1 MHPQSLL
8 ASSAVGAL
16 IALAAVPAQAQSE
29 PSTVDELVVTAA
41 PYAVSLDTI
50 TTSVNLLSAEKI
62 SLAPPAG
69 IGDLLS
75 GLPGLRS
82 TAYGPGASRP
92 VIRGLAG
99 PRVLLLQNG
108 VGMVDASS
116 LSPDHAVPT
125 EAGQASRIEVLRGP
139 STLAYGGSGI
149 GGVVNV
155 LDDRVPSRRPDGRME
170 GRGAISWSSADN
182 GRAASGAAMVDAGPL
197 VLVFDG
203 STRRSDDYAT
213 PVRPVSDRLAAEEGL
228 VRSADKTL
236 RNVSLEADAWG
247 LGASLVGD
255 DGGFIG
261 LSVKRTDTGYG
272 LPFEQIVSDS
282 EPELI
287 RLHMKQTRWDL
298 RGETP
303 VHDGWIEKVRLA
315 VGRADYE
322 HAEIKIEEG
331 KAGTRFLSDGTEG
344 RVELVMRGSP
354 GRQGAFGLQA
364 LTRNFEAIG
373 EEAFIPGVEINEM
386 GAFTLQRFEFD
397 QFGLDAGLR
406 IDARELRAELDGRE
420 TSPPGVEAGLDWS
433 KTPDTRS
440 FTNVSASAGAF
451 WRPSDPLF
459 LALTLS
465 LSGRSPT
472 EFELFADGPHEGTG
486 TWEVG
491 DPTLSSERALS
502 LEATLRWTSDAT
514 RIQAH
519 VWTARYDGFI
529 EERPTGEV
537 YDDLP
542 VFSFRQ
548 TDADFVG
555 LEIEATQTLL
565 TRAEGRLEASLSG
578 DVVRGDTDLG
588 APPRIPAFG
597 VTGEVSWES
606 ETLDAAVEIRHVGD
620 QTRTAPFEIETDGHT
635 AINASLAWRP
645 LADTPVTVSLRGR
658 NLTDAEIRE
667 HASYLKDIAPS
678 PGRSVSLGLA
688 FTF

>member
-1 MHPQSLL
+1 MSVRMPWLASVSLL
-8 ASSAVGAL
+8 ALSL
-16 IALAAVPAQAQSE
+16 PAAAAAE
-29 PSTVDELVVTAA
+29 EERTPSVAELVITAA
-41 PYAVSLDTI
+41 PYPLSLDTI
-50 TTSVNLLSAEKI
+50 TTNVDILTTRDLS
-62 SLAPPAG
+62 LVPPAG
-69 IGDLLS
+69 LGDLIS
-75 GLPGLRS
+75 GMPGLRS

-108 VGMVDASS
+108 VGMIDASS

-155 LDDRVPSRRPDGRME
+155 LDDRVPSRRPDGRVE
-170 GRGAISWSSADN
+170 GRGAVSWSSVDN

-197 VLVFDG
+197 VLAFDG

-247 LGASLVGD
+247 LGASLVGG
-255 DGGFIG
+255 DGGFLG

-272 LPFEQIVSDS
+272 LPFKQVVSDS

-364 LTRNFEAIG
+364 LTRNLEAIG

-386 GAFTLQRFEFD
+386 GVFTLQRFEFGK
-397 QFGLDAGLR
+397 FGLDAGLR
-406 IDARELRAELDGRE
+406 IDARELRADLDGRE
-420 TSPPGVEAGLDWS
+420 TSTPGLEAGLDWS
-433 KTPDTRS
+433 TTPDTRS

-465 LSGRSPT
+465 LSGRAPT

-491 DPTLSSERALS
+491 DPTLSSEEALS
-502 LEATLRWTSDAT
+502 LEATLRWTGDST
-514 RIQAH
+514 RVQAH
-519 VWTARYDGFI
+519 AWAARYDGFI
-529 EERPTGEV
+529 EERPTGEI

-542 VFSFRQ
+542 VFNFRQ

-555 LEIEATQTLL
+555 FEVEATQTLL

-578 DVVRGDTDLG
+578 DVVRGDTDQG
-588 APPRIPAFG
+588 PPPRIPAFG
-597 VTGEVSWES
+597 VTGELSWES

-620 QTRTAPFEIETDGHT
+620 QTRTAPFELETDGYT

-645 LADTPVTVSLRGR
+645 LAGTPVTVSLRGR
-658 NLTDAEIRE
+658 NLSDAEIRE

>member
-1 MHPQSLL
+1 
-8 ASSAVGAL
+8 
-16 IALAAVPAQAQSE
+16 
-29 PSTVDELVVTAA
+29 
-41 PYAVSLDTI
+41 
-50 TTSVNLLSAEKI
+50 
-62 SLAPPAG
+62 
-69 IGDLLS
+69 
-75 GLPGLRS
+75 
-82 TAYGPGASRP
+82 
-92 VIRGLAG
+92 
-99 PRVLLLQNG
+99 
-108 VGMVDASS
+108 
-116 LSPDHAVPT
+116 
-125 EAGQASRIEVLRGP
+125 
-139 STLAYGGSGI
+139 
-149 GGVVNV
+149 
-155 LDDRVPSRRPDGRME
+155 
-170 GRGAISWSSADN
+170 
-182 GRAASGAAMVDAGPL
+182 
-197 VLVFDG
+197 
-203 STRRSDDYAT
+203 
-213 PVRPVSDRLAAEEGL
+213 
-228 VRSADKTL
+228 
-236 RNVSLEADAWG
+236 
-247 LGASLVGD
+247 
-255 DGGFIG
+255 
-261 LSVKRTDTGYG
+261 VKRTDTGYG
-272 LPFEQIVSDS
+272 LPFKQVVSDS

-331 KAGTRFLSDGTEG
+331 TAGTRFLSDGTEG

-364 LTRNFEAIG
+364 LTRNLEAIG

-386 GAFTLQRFEFD
+386 GVFTLQRFEFGK
-397 QFGLDAGLR
+397 FGLDAGLR
-406 IDARELRAELDGRE
+406 IDARELRADLDGRE
-420 TSPPGVEAGLDWS
+420 TSTPGLEAGLDWS
-433 KTPDTRS
+433 TTPDTRS

-465 LSGRSPT
+465 LSGRAPT

-491 DPTLSSERALS
+491 DPTLSSEEALS
-502 LEATLRWTSDAT
+502 LEATLRWTGDST
-514 RIQAH
+514 RVQAH
-519 VWTARYDGFI
+519 AWAARYDGFI
-529 EERPTGEV
+529 EERPTGEI

-542 VFSFRQ
+542 VFNFRQ

-555 LEIEATQTLL
+555 FEVEATQTLL

-578 DVVRGDTDLG
+578 DVVRGDTDQG
-588 APPRIPAFG
+588 PPPRIPAFG
-597 VTGEVSWES
+597 VTGELSWES

-620 QTRTAPFEIETDGHT
+620 QTRTAPFELETDGYT

-645 LADTPVTVSLRGR
+645 LAGTPVTVSLRGR
-658 NLTDAEIRE
+658 NLSDAEIRE

>member
-1 MHPQSLL
+1 MSVRMPWLASVSLL
-8 ASSAVGAL
+8 ALSL
-16 IALAAVPAQAQSE
+16 PAAAAAE
-29 PSTVDELVVTAA
+29 EERTPSVAELVITAA
-41 PYAVSLDTI
+41 PYPLSLDTI
-50 TTSVNLLSAEKI
+50 TTNVDILTTRDLS
-62 SLAPPAG
+62 LVPPAG
-69 IGDLLS
+69 LGDLIS
-75 GLPGLRS
+75 GMPGLRS

-108 VGMVDASS
+108 VGMIDASS

-155 LDDRVPSRRPDGRME
+155 LDDRVPSRRPDGRVE
-170 GRGAISWSSADN
+170 GRGAVSWSSVDN

-197 VLVFDG
+197 VLAFDG

-247 LGASLVGD
+247 LGASLVGG
-255 DGGFIG
+255 DGGFLG

-272 LPFEQIVSDS
+272 LPFKQVVSDS

-364 LTRNFEAIG
+364 LTRNLEAIG

-386 GAFTLQRFEFD
+386 GVFTLQRFEFGK
-397 QFGLDAGLR
+397 FGLDAGLR
-406 IDARELRAELDGRE
+406 IDARELRADLDGRE
-420 TSPPGVEAGLDWS
+420 TSTPGLEAGLDWS

-465 LSGRSPT
+465 LSGRAPT

-491 DPTLSSERALS
+491 DPTLSSEEALS
-502 LEATLRWTSDAT
+502 LEATLRWTGDST

-519 VWTARYDGFI
+519 AWIARYDGFI
-529 EERPTGEV
+529 EERPTGEL

-542 VFSFRQ
+542 VFNFRQ

-555 LEIEATQTLL
+555 FEVEATQTLL

-578 DVVRGDTDLG
+578 DVVRGDTDQG
-588 APPRIPAFG
+588 PPPRIPAFG
-597 VTGEVSWES
+597 VTGELSWVS

-620 QTRTAPFEIETDGHT
+620 QTRTAPFELETDGYT

-645 LADTPVTVSLRGR
+645 LAGTPVTVSLRGR
-658 NLTDAEIRE
+658 NLSDAEIRE

>member
-1 MHPQSLL
+1 MSVRMPWLASVSLL
-8 ASSAVGAL
+8 ALSHP
-16 IALAAVPAQAQSE
+16 AAAAAE
-29 PSTVDELVVTAA
+29 EERTPSVAELVITAA
-41 PYAVSLDTI
+41 PYPLSLDTI
-50 TTSVNLLSAEKI
+50 TTNVDILTTRDLS
-62 SLAPPAG
+62 LVPPAG
-69 IGDLLS
+69 LGDLIS
-75 GLPGLRS
+75 GMPGLRS

-108 VGMVDASS
+108 VGMIDASS

-155 LDDRVPSRRPDGRME
+155 LDDRVPSRRPDGRVE
-170 GRGAISWSSADN
+170 GRGAVSWSSVDN

-197 VLVFDG
+197 VLAFDG

-247 LGASLVGD
+247 LGASLVGG
-255 DGGFIG
+255 DGGFLG

-272 LPFEQIVSDS
+272 LPFKQVVSDS

-364 LTRNFEAIG
+364 LTRNLEAIG

-386 GAFTLQRFEFD
+386 GVFTLQRFEFGK
-397 QFGLDAGLR
+397 FGLDAGLR
-406 IDARELRAELDGRE
+406 IDARELRADLDGRE
-420 TSPPGVEAGLDWS
+420 TSTPGLEAGLDWS
-433 KTPDTRS
+433 TTPDTRS

-465 LSGRSPT
+465 LSGRAPT

-491 DPTLSSERALS
+491 DPTLSSEEALS
-502 LEATLRWTSDAT
+502 LEATLRWTGDST
-514 RIQAH
+514 RVQAH
-519 VWTARYDGFI
+519 AWAARYDGFI
-529 EERPTGEV
+529 EERPTGEI

-542 VFSFRQ
+542 VFNFRQ

-555 LEIEATQTLL
+555 FEVEATQTLL

-578 DVVRGDTDLG
+578 DVVRGDTDQG
-588 APPRIPAFG
+588 PPPRIPAFG
-597 VTGEVSWES
+597 VTGELSWES

-620 QTRTAPFEIETDGHT
+620 QTRTAPFELETDGYT

-645 LADTPVTVSLRGR
+645 LAGTPVTVSLRGR
-658 NLTDAEIRE
+658 NLSDAEIRE

>member
-1 MHPQSLL
+1 MSARMPWLASVSLL
-8 ASSAVGAL
+8 ALSL
-16 IALAAVPAQAQSE
+16 PAAAAAE
-29 PSTVDELVVTAA
+29 EERTPSVAELVITAA
-41 PYAVSLDTI
+41 PYPLSLDTI
-50 TTSVNLLSAEKI
+50 TTNVDILTTRDLS
-62 SLAPPAG
+62 LVPPAG
-69 IGDLLS
+69 LGDLIS
-75 GLPGLRS
+75 GMPGLRS

-108 VGMVDASS
+108 VGMIDVSS

-155 LDDRVPSRRPDGRME
+155 LDDRVPSRRPDGRVE
-170 GRGAISWSSADN
+170 GRGAVSWSSVDN

-197 VLVFDG
+197 VLAFDG

-247 LGASLVGD
+247 LGASLVGG
-255 DGGFIG
+255 DGGFLG

-272 LPFEQIVSDS
+272 LPFKQVVSDS

-331 KAGTRFLSDGTEG
+331 TAGTRFLSDGTEG

-364 LTRNFEAIG
+364 LTRNLEAIG

-386 GAFTLQRFEFD
+386 GVFTLQRFEFGK
-397 QFGLDAGLR
+397 FGLDAGLR
-406 IDARELRAELDGRE
+406 IDARELRADLDGRE
-420 TSPPGVEAGLDWS
+420 TSTPGLEAGLDWS
-433 KTPDTRS
+433 TTPDTRS

-465 LSGRSPT
+465 LSGRAPT

-491 DPTLSSERALS
+491 DPTLSSEEALS
-502 LEATLRWTSDAT
+502 LEATLRWTGDST

-519 VWTARYDGFI
+519 AWIARYDGFI

-542 VFSFRQ
+542 VFNFRQ

-555 LEIEATQTLL
+555 FEVEATQTLL

-578 DVVRGDTDLG
+578 DVVRGDTDQG
-588 APPRIPAFG
+588 PPPRIPAFG
-597 VTGEVSWES
+597 VTGELSWES

-620 QTRTAPFEIETDGHT
+620 QTRTAPFELETDGYT

-645 LADTPVTVSLRGR
+645 LAGTPVTVSLRGR
-658 NLTDAEIRE
+658 NLSDAEIRE

>member
-1 MHPQSLL
+1 MSVRMPWLASVSLL
-8 ASSAVGAL
+8 ALSHP
-16 IALAAVPAQAQSE
+16 AAAAAE
-29 PSTVDELVVTAA
+29 EERTPSVAELVITAA
-41 PYAVSLDTI
+41 PYPLSLDTI
-50 TTSVNLLSAEKI
+50 TTNVDILTTRDLS
-62 SLAPPAG
+62 LVPPAG
-69 IGDLLS
+69 LGDLIS
-75 GLPGLRS
+75 GMPGLRS

-108 VGMVDASS
+108 VGMIDVSS

-155 LDDRVPSRRPDGRME
+155 LDDRVPSRRPDGRVE
-170 GRGAISWSSADN
+170 GRGAVSWSSVDN

-197 VLVFDG
+197 VLAFDG

-247 LGASLVGD
+247 LGASLVGG
-255 DGGFIG
+255 DGGFLG

-272 LPFEQIVSDS
+272 LPFKQVVSDS

-331 KAGTRFLSDGTEG
+331 TAGTRFLSDGTEG

-364 LTRNFEAIG
+364 LTRNLEAIG

-386 GAFTLQRFEFD
+386 GVFTLQRFEFGK
-397 QFGLDAGLR
+397 FGLDAGLR
-406 IDARELRAELDGRE
+406 IDARELRADLDGRE
-420 TSPPGVEAGLDWS
+420 TSTPGLEAGLDWS
-433 KTPDTRS
+433 TTPDTRS

-465 LSGRSPT
+465 LSGRAPT

-491 DPTLSSERALS
+491 DPTLSSEEALS
-502 LEATLRWTSDAT
+502 LEATLRWTGDST
-514 RIQAH
+514 RVQAH
-519 VWTARYDGFI
+519 AWAARYDGFI

-542 VFSFRQ
+542 VFNFRQ

-555 LEIEATQTLL
+555 FEVEATQTLL

-578 DVVRGDTDLG
+578 DVVRGDTDQG
-588 APPRIPAFG
+588 PPPRIPAFG
-597 VTGEVSWES
+597 VTGELSWES

-620 QTRTAPFEIETDGHT
+620 QTRTAPFELETDGYT

-645 LADTPVTVSLRGR
+645 LAGTPVTVSLRGR
-658 NLTDAEIRE
+658 NLSDAEIRE

>member
-1 MHPQSLL
+1 MPWLASVSLL
-8 ASSAVGAL
+8 ALSL
-16 IALAAVPAQAQSE
+16 PAAAAAE
-29 PSTVDELVVTAA
+29 EERTPSVAELVITAA
-41 PYAVSLDTI
+41 PYPLSLDTI
-50 TTSVNLLSAEKI
+50 TTNVDILTTRDLS
-62 SLAPPAG
+62 LVPPAG
-69 IGDLLS
+69 LGDLIS
-75 GLPGLRS
+75 GMPGLRS

-108 VGMVDASS
+108 VGMIDVSS

-155 LDDRVPSRRPDGRME
+155 LDDRVPSRRPDGRVE
-170 GRGAISWSSADN
+170 GRGAVSWSSVDN

-197 VLVFDG
+197 VLAFDG

-247 LGASLVGD
+247 LGASLVGG
-255 DGGFIG
+255 DGGFLG

-272 LPFEQIVSDS
+272 LPFKQVVSDS

-364 LTRNFEAIG
+364 LTRNLEAIG

-386 GAFTLQRFEFD
+386 GVFTLQRFEFGK
-397 QFGLDAGLR
+397 FGLDAGLR
-406 IDARELRAELDGRE
+406 IDARELRADLDGRE
-420 TSPPGVEAGLDWS
+420 TSTPGLEAGLDWS
-433 KTPDTRS
+433 TTPDTRS

-465 LSGRSPT
+465 LSGRAPT

-491 DPTLSSERALS
+491 DPTLSSEEALS
-502 LEATLRWTSDAT
+502 LEATLRWTGDST
-514 RIQAH
+514 RVQAH
-519 VWTARYDGFI
+519 AWAARYDGFI
-529 EERPTGEV
+529 EERPTGEI

-542 VFSFRQ
+542 VFNFRQ

-555 LEIEATQTLL
+555 FEVEATQTLL

-578 DVVRGDTDLG
+578 DVVRGDTDQG
-588 APPRIPAFG
+588 PPPRIPAFG
-597 VTGEVSWES
+597 VTGELSWES

-620 QTRTAPFEIETDGHT
+620 QTRTAPFELETDGYT

-645 LADTPVTVSLRGR
+645 LAGTPVTVSLRGR
-658 NLTDAEIRE
+658 NLSDAEIRE

>member
-1 MHPQSLL
+1 MPWLASVSLL
-8 ASSAVGAL
+8 ALSL
-16 IALAAVPAQAQSE
+16 PAAAAAE
-29 PSTVDELVVTAA
+29 EERTPSVAELVITAA
-41 PYAVSLDTI
+41 PYPLSLDTI
-50 TTSVNLLSAEKI
+50 TTNVDILTTRDLS
-62 SLAPPAG
+62 LVPPAG
-69 IGDLLS
+69 LGDLIS
-75 GLPGLRS
+75 GMPGLRS

-108 VGMVDASS
+108 VGMIDASS

-155 LDDRVPSRRPDGRME
+155 LDDRVPSRRPDGRVE
-170 GRGAISWSSADN
+170 GRGAVSWSSVDN

-197 VLVFDG
+197 VLAFDG

-247 LGASLVGD
+247 LGASLVGG
-255 DGGFIG
+255 DGGFLG

-272 LPFEQIVSDS
+272 LPFKQVVSDS

-364 LTRNFEAIG
+364 LTRNLEAIG

-386 GAFTLQRFEFD
+386 GVFTLQRFEFGK
-397 QFGLDAGLR
+397 FGLDAGLR
-406 IDARELRAELDGRE
+406 IDARELRADLDGRE
-420 TSPPGVEAGLDWS
+420 TSTPGLEAGLDWS
-433 KTPDTRS
+433 TTPDTRS

-465 LSGRSPT
+465 LSGRAPT

-491 DPTLSSERALS
+491 DPTLSSEEALS
-502 LEATLRWTSDAT
+502 LEATLRWTGDST

-519 VWTARYDGFI
+519 AWIARYDGFI

-542 VFSFRQ
+542 VFNFRQ

-555 LEIEATQTLL
+555 FEVEATQTLL

-578 DVVRGDTDLG
+578 DVVRGDTDQG
-588 APPRIPAFG
+588 PPPRIPAFG
-597 VTGEVSWES
+597 VTGELSWES

-620 QTRTAPFEIETDGHT
+620 QTRTAPFELETDGYT

-645 LADTPVTVSLRGR
+645 LAGTPVTVSLRGR
-658 NLTDAEIRE
+658 NLSDAEIRE

>member
-1 MHPQSLL
+1 MPWLASVSLL
-8 ASSAVGAL
+8 ALSHP
-16 IALAAVPAQAQSE
+16 AAAAAE
-29 PSTVDELVVTAA
+29 EERTPSVAELVITAA
-41 PYAVSLDTI
+41 PYPLSLDTI
-50 TTSVNLLSAEKI
+50 TTNVDILTTRDLS
-62 SLAPPAG
+62 LVPPAG
-69 IGDLLS
+69 LGDLIS
-75 GLPGLRS
+75 GMPGLRS

-108 VGMVDASS
+108 VGMIDVSS

-155 LDDRVPSRRPDGRME
+155 LDDRVPSRRPDGRVE
-170 GRGAISWSSADN
+170 GRGAVSWSSVDN

-197 VLVFDG
+197 VLAFDG

-247 LGASLVGD
+247 LGASLVGG
-255 DGGFIG
+255 DGGFLG

-272 LPFEQIVSDS
+272 LPFKQVVSDS

-331 KAGTRFLSDGTEG
+331 TAGTRFLSDGTEG

-364 LTRNFEAIG
+364 LTRNLEAIG

-386 GAFTLQRFEFD
+386 GVFTLQRFEFGK
-397 QFGLDAGLR
+397 FGLDAGLR
-406 IDARELRAELDGRE
+406 IDARELRADLDGRE
-420 TSPPGVEAGLDWS
+420 TSTPGLEAGLDWS
-433 KTPDTRS
+433 TTPDTRS

-465 LSGRSPT
+465 LSGRAPT

-491 DPTLSSERALS
+491 DPTLSSEEALS
-502 LEATLRWTSDAT
+502 LEATLRWTGDST
-514 RIQAH
+514 RVQAH
-519 VWTARYDGFI
+519 AWAARYDGFI

-542 VFSFRQ
+542 VFNFRQ

-555 LEIEATQTLL
+555 FEVEATQTLL

-578 DVVRGDTDLG
+578 DVVRGDTDQG
-588 APPRIPAFG
+588 PPPRIPAFG
-597 VTGEVSWES
+597 VTGELSWES

-620 QTRTAPFEIETDGHT
+620 QTRTAPFELETDGYT

-645 LADTPVTVSLRGR
+645 LAGTPVTVSLRGR
-658 NLTDAEIRE
+658 NLSDAEIRE

>member
-1 MHPQSLL
+1 
-8 ASSAVGAL
+8 
-16 IALAAVPAQAQSE
+16 
-29 PSTVDELVVTAA
+29 
-41 PYAVSLDTI
+41 
-50 TTSVNLLSAEKI
+50 
-62 SLAPPAG
+62 
-69 IGDLLS
+69 
-75 GLPGLRS
+75 
-82 TAYGPGASRP
+82 
-92 VIRGLAG
+92 
-99 PRVLLLQNG
+99 
-108 VGMVDASS
+108 
-116 LSPDHAVPT
+116 
-125 EAGQASRIEVLRGP
+125 
-139 STLAYGGSGI
+139 
-149 GGVVNV
+149 
-155 LDDRVPSRRPDGRME
+155 
-170 GRGAISWSSADN
+170 
-182 GRAASGAAMVDAGPL
+182 
-197 VLVFDG
+197 
-203 STRRSDDYAT
+203 
-213 PVRPVSDRLAAEEGL
+213 
-228 VRSADKTL
+228 
-236 RNVSLEADAWG
+236 
-247 LGASLVGD
+247 
-255 DGGFIG
+255 
-261 LSVKRTDTGYG
+261 
-272 LPFEQIVSDS
+272 
-282 EPELI
+282 
-287 RLHMKQTRWDL
+287 
-298 RGETP
+298 
-303 VHDGWIEKVRLA
+303 
-315 VGRADYE
+315 
-322 HAEIKIEEG
+322 
-331 KAGTRFLSDGTEG
+331 
-344 RVELVMRGSP
+344 MRGSP

-364 LTRNFEAIG
+364 LTRNLEAIG

-386 GAFTLQRFEFD
+386 GAFTLQRFEFGK
-397 QFGLDAGLR
+397 FGLDAGLR
-406 IDARELRAELDGRE
+406 IDAREFRAELDGRE
-420 TSPPGVEAGLDWS
+420 TSTPGLEAGLDWS
-433 KTPDTRS
+433 NTPDTRS

-465 LSGRSPT
+465 LSGRAPT

-542 VFSFRQ
+542 VFNFRQ
-548 TDADFVG
+548 TDADFIG
-555 LEIEATQTLL
+555 FEIEAVQTLL
-565 TRAEGRLEASLSG
+565 TRAEGRLLGSLSG

-597 VTGEVSWES
+597 VTGELSWES
-606 ETLDAAVEIRHVGD
+606 ETLDASVELRHVGD

>member
-16 IALAAVPAQAQSE
+16 IALAAVPAQAESDA
-29 PSTVDELVVTAA
+29 STVAELVVTAA

-50 TTSVNLLSAEKI
+50 TTSVNILSAEEI
-62 SLAPPAG
+62 RLAPPAG

-116 LSPDHAVPT
+116 LSPDHAVPS
-125 EAGQASRIEVLRGP
+125 EAGQASRIEILRGP

-182 GRAASGAAMVDAGPL
+182 GRAASGLAMVDAGPL
-197 VLVFDG
+197 VLAFDG
-203 STRRSDDYAT
+203 STRRSDNYAT

-247 LGASLVGD
+247 LGASLVGG
-255 DGGFIG
+255 DGGFLG

-272 LPFEQIVSDS
+272 LPFEQVVSDV

-364 LTRNFEAIG
+364 LTRKLEAIG

-386 GAFTLQRFEFD
+386 GAFTLQRFEFG

-451 WRPSDPLF
+451 WRPSDALF

-465 LSGRSPT
+465 LSGRAPT
-472 EFELFADGPHEGTG
+472 EFELFADGPHEGTA

-491 DPTLSSERALS
+491 DPTLSSEEALS
-502 LEATLRWTSDAT
+502 LEATLRWTGDST
-514 RIQAH
+514 RVQAH
-519 VWTARYDGFI
+519 AWTARYDGFI

-542 VFSFRQ
+542 VFNFRQ

-578 DVVRGDTDLG
+578 DVVRGDTDQG
-588 APPRIPAFG
+588 PPPRIPAFG
-597 VTGEVSWES
+597 VTGGLSWES
-606 ETLDAAVEIRHVGD
+606 ETLDAAVEIRHVGN
-620 QTRTAPFEIETDGHT
+620 QTRTAPFELETDGYT

-645 LADTPVTVSLRGR
+645 LPGTPVTVSLRGR

>member
-1 MHPQSLL
+1 MSVRMPWLASVSLL
-8 ASSAVGAL
+8 ALSL
-16 IALAAVPAQAQSE
+16 PAAAAAE
-29 PSTVDELVVTAA
+29 EERTPSVAELVITAA
-41 PYAVSLDTI
+41 PYPLSLDTI
-50 TTSVNLLSAEKI
+50 TTNVDILTTRDLS
-62 SLAPPAG
+62 LVPPAG
-69 IGDLLS
+69 LGDLIS
-75 GLPGLRS
+75 GMPGLRS

-108 VGMVDASS
+108 VGMIDASS

-155 LDDRVPSRRPDGRME
+155 LDDRVPSRRPDGRVE
-170 GRGAISWSSADN
+170 GRGAVSWSSVDN

-197 VLVFDG
+197 VLAFDG

-247 LGASLVGD
+247 LGASLVGG
-255 DGGFIG
+255 DGGFLG

-272 LPFEQIVSDS
+272 LPFKQVVSDS

-364 LTRNFEAIG
+364 LTRNLEAIG

-386 GAFTLQRFEFD
+386 GVFTLQRFEFGK
-397 QFGLDAGLR
+397 FGLDAGLR
-406 IDARELRAELDGRE
+406 IDARELRADLDGRE
-420 TSPPGVEAGLDWS
+420 TSTPGVEAGLDWS
-433 KTPDTRS
+433 TTPDTRS

-465 LSGRSPT
+465 LSGRAPT

-491 DPTLSSERALS
+491 DPTLSSEEALS
-502 LEATLRWTSDAT
+502 LEATLRWTGDST
-514 RIQAH
+514 RVQAH
-519 VWTARYDGFI
+519 AWAARYDGFI
-529 EERPTGEV
+529 EERPTGEI

-542 VFSFRQ
+542 VFNFRQ

-555 LEIEATQTLL
+555 FEVEATQTLL

-578 DVVRGDTDLG
+578 DVVRGDTDQG
-588 APPRIPAFG
+588 PPPRIPAFG
-597 VTGEVSWES
+597 VTGELSWES

-620 QTRTAPFEIETDGHT
+620 QTRTAPFELETDGYT
-635 AINASLAWRP
+635 AINASLTWRP
-645 LADTPVTVSLRGR
+645 LAGTPVTVSLRGR
-658 NLTDAEIRE
+658 NLSDAEIRE

>member
-1 MHPQSLL
+1 MPWLASVSLL
-8 ASSAVGAL
+8 ALSL
-16 IALAAVPAQAQSE
+16 PAAAAAE
-29 PSTVDELVVTAA
+29 EERTPSVAELVITAA
-41 PYAVSLDTI
+41 PYPLSLDTI
-50 TTSVNLLSAEKI
+50 TTNVDILTTRDLS
-62 SLAPPAG
+62 LVPPAG
-69 IGDLLS
+69 LGDLIS
-75 GLPGLRS
+75 GMPGLRS

-108 VGMVDASS
+108 VGMIDASS

-155 LDDRVPSRRPDGRME
+155 LDDRVPSRRPDGRVE
-170 GRGAISWSSADN
+170 GRGAVSWSSVDN

-197 VLVFDG
+197 VLAFDG

-247 LGASLVGD
+247 LGASLVGG
-255 DGGFIG
+255 DGGFLG

-272 LPFEQIVSDS
+272 LPFKQVVSDS

-364 LTRNFEAIG
+364 LTRNLEAIG

-386 GAFTLQRFEFD
+386 GVFTLQRFEFGK
-397 QFGLDAGLR
+397 FGLDAGLR
-406 IDARELRAELDGRE
+406 IDARELRADLDGRE
-420 TSPPGVEAGLDWS
+420 TSTPGLEAGLDWS
-433 KTPDTRS
+433 TTPDTRS

-465 LSGRSPT
+465 LSGRAPT

-491 DPTLSSERALS
+491 DPTLSSEEALS
-502 LEATLRWTSDAT
+502 LEATLRWTGDST
-514 RIQAH
+514 RVQAH
-519 VWTARYDGFI
+519 AWAARYDGFI
-529 EERPTGEV
+529 EERPTGEI

-542 VFSFRQ
+542 VFNFRQ

-555 LEIEATQTLL
+555 FEVEATQTLL

-578 DVVRGDTDLG
+578 DVVRGDTDQG
-588 APPRIPAFG
+588 PPPRIPAFG
-597 VTGEVSWES
+597 VTGELSWES

-620 QTRTAPFEIETDGHT
+620 QTRTAPFELETDGYT

-645 LADTPVTVSLRGR
+645 LAGTPVTVSLRGR
-658 NLTDAEIRE
+658 NLSDAEIRE

>member
-1 MHPQSLL
+1 MSVRMPWLASVSLL
-8 ASSAVGAL
+8 ALSL
-16 IALAAVPAQAQSE
+16 PAAAAAE
-29 PSTVDELVVTAA
+29 EERTPSVAELVITAA
-41 PYAVSLDTI
+41 PYPLSLDTI
-50 TTSVNLLSAEKI
+50 TTNVDILTTRDLS
-62 SLAPPAG
+62 LVPPAG
-69 IGDLLS
+69 LGDLIS
-75 GLPGLRS
+75 GMPGLRS

-108 VGMVDASS
+108 VGMIDASS

-155 LDDRVPSRRPDGRME
+155 LDDRVPSRRPDGRVE
-170 GRGAISWSSADN
+170 GRGAVSWSSVDN

-197 VLVFDG
+197 VLAFDG

-247 LGASLVGD
+247 LGASLVGG
-255 DGGFIG
+255 DGGFLG

-272 LPFEQIVSDS
+272 LPFKQVVSDS

-331 KAGTRFLSDGTEG
+331 TAGTRFLSDGTEG

-364 LTRNFEAIG
+364 LTRNLEAIG

-386 GAFTLQRFEFD
+386 GVFTLQRFEFGK
-397 QFGLDAGLR
+397 FGLDAGLR
-406 IDARELRAELDGRE
+406 IDARELRADLDGRE
-420 TSPPGVEAGLDWS
+420 TSTPGVEAGLDWS
-433 KTPDTRS
+433 TTPDTRS

-465 LSGRSPT
+465 LSGRAPT

-491 DPTLSSERALS
+491 DPTLSSEEALS
-502 LEATLRWTSDAT
+502 LEATLRWTGDST
-514 RIQAH
+514 RVQAH
-519 VWTARYDGFI
+519 AWAARYDGFI
-529 EERPTGEV
+529 EERPTGEI

-542 VFSFRQ
+542 VFNFRQ

-555 LEIEATQTLL
+555 FEVEATQTLL

-578 DVVRGDTDLG
+578 DVVRGDTDQG
-588 APPRIPAFG
+588 PPPRIPAFG
-597 VTGEVSWES
+597 VTGELSWES

-620 QTRTAPFEIETDGHT
+620 QTRTAPFELETDGYT
-635 AINASLAWRP
+635 AINASLTWRP
-645 LADTPVTVSLRGR
+645 LAGMPVTVSLCGR
-658 NLTDAEIRE
+658 NLSDAEIRE

>member
-1 MHPQSLL
+1 MPWLASVSLL
-8 ASSAVGAL
+8 ALSL
-16 IALAAVPAQAQSE
+16 PAAAAAE
-29 PSTVDELVVTAA
+29 EERTPSVAELVITAA
-41 PYAVSLDTI
+41 PYPLSLDTI
-50 TTSVNLLSAEKI
+50 TTNVDILTTRDLS
-62 SLAPPAG
+62 LVPPAG
-69 IGDLLS
+69 LGDLIS
-75 GLPGLRS
+75 GMPGLRS

-108 VGMVDASS
+108 VGMIDVSS

-155 LDDRVPSRRPDGRME
+155 LDDRVPSRRPDGRVE
-170 GRGAISWSSADN
+170 GRGAVSWSSVDN

-197 VLVFDG
+197 VLAFDG

-247 LGASLVGD
+247 LGASLVGG
-255 DGGFIG
+255 DGGFLG

-272 LPFEQIVSDS
+272 LPFKQVVSDS

-331 KAGTRFLSDGTEG
+331 TAGTRFLSDGTEG

-364 LTRNFEAIG
+364 LTRNLEAIG

-386 GAFTLQRFEFD
+386 GVFTLQRFEFGK
-397 QFGLDAGLR
+397 FGLDAGLR
-406 IDARELRAELDGRE
+406 IDARELRADLDGRE
-420 TSPPGVEAGLDWS
+420 TSTPGLEAGLDWS
-433 KTPDTRS
+433 TTPDTRS

-465 LSGRSPT
+465 LSGRAPT

-491 DPTLSSERALS
+491 DPTLSSEEALS
-502 LEATLRWTSDAT
+502 LEATLRWTGDST
-514 RIQAH
+514 RVQAH
-519 VWTARYDGFI
+519 AWAARYDGFI
-529 EERPTGEV
+529 EERPTGEI

-542 VFSFRQ
+542 VFNFRQ

-555 LEIEATQTLL
+555 FEVEATQTLL

-578 DVVRGDTDLG
+578 DVVRGDTDQG
-588 APPRIPAFG
+588 PPPRIPAFG
-597 VTGEVSWES
+597 VTGELSWES

-620 QTRTAPFEIETDGHT
+620 QTRTAPFELETDGYT

-645 LADTPVTVSLRGR
+645 LAGTPVTVSLRGR
-658 NLTDAEIRE
+658 NLSDAEIRE

>member
-1 MHPQSLL
+1 MPWLASVSLL
-8 ASSAVGAL
+8 ALSL
-16 IALAAVPAQAQSE
+16 PAAAAAE
-29 PSTVDELVVTAA
+29 EERTPSVAELVITAA
-41 PYAVSLDTI
+41 PYPLSLDTI
-50 TTSVNLLSAEKI
+50 TTNVDILTTRDLS
-62 SLAPPAG
+62 LVPPAG
-69 IGDLLS
+69 LGDLIS
-75 GLPGLRS
+75 GMPGLRS

-108 VGMVDASS
+108 VGMIDASS

-155 LDDRVPSRRPDGRME
+155 LDDRVPSRRPDGRVE
-170 GRGAISWSSADN
+170 GRGAVSWSSVDN

-197 VLVFDG
+197 VLAFDG

-247 LGASLVGD
+247 LGASLVGG
-255 DGGFIG
+255 DGGFLG

-272 LPFEQIVSDS
+272 LPFKQVVSDS

-364 LTRNFEAIG
+364 LTRNLEAIG

-386 GAFTLQRFEFD
+386 GVFTLQRFEFGK
-397 QFGLDAGLR
+397 FGLDAGLR
-406 IDARELRAELDGRE
+406 IDARELRADLDGRE
-420 TSPPGVEAGLDWS
+420 TSTPGLEAGLDWS
-433 KTPDTRS
+433 TTPDTRS

-465 LSGRSPT
+465 LSGRAPT

-491 DPTLSSERALS
+491 DPTLSSEEALS
-502 LEATLRWTSDAT
+502 LEATLRWTGDST
-514 RIQAH
+514 RVQAH
-519 VWTARYDGFI
+519 AWAARYDGFI
-529 EERPTGEV
+529 EERP
-537 YDDLP
+537 
-542 VFSFRQ
+542 
-548 TDADFVG
+548 ADRCG
-555 LEIEATQTLL
+555 L
-565 TRAEGRLEASLSG
+565 R
-578 DVVRGDTDLG
+578 
-588 APPRIPAFG
+588 RI
-597 VTGEVSWES
+597 
-606 ETLDAAVEIRHVGD
+606 
-620 QTRTAPFEIETDGHT
+620 
-635 AINASLAWRP
+635 
-645 LADTPVTVSLRGR
+645 RGR
-658 NLTDAEIRE
+658 SDSDPA
-667 HASYLKDIAPS
+667 H
-678 PGRSVSLGLA
+678 PG
-688 FTF
+688 

>member
-1 MHPQSLL
+1 MPWLASVSLL
-8 ASSAVGAL
+8 ALSL
-16 IALAAVPAQAQSE
+16 PAAAAAE
-29 PSTVDELVVTAA
+29 EERTPSVAELVITAA
-41 PYAVSLDTI
+41 PYPLSLDTI
-50 TTSVNLLSAEKI
+50 TTNVDILTTRDLS
-62 SLAPPAG
+62 LVPPAG
-69 IGDLLS
+69 LGDLIS
-75 GLPGLRS
+75 GMPGLRS

-108 VGMVDASS
+108 VGMIDVSS

-155 LDDRVPSRRPDGRME
+155 LDDRVPSRRPDGRVE
-170 GRGAISWSSADN
+170 GRGAVSWSSVDN

-197 VLVFDG
+197 VLAFDG

-247 LGASLVGD
+247 LGASLVGG
-255 DGGFIG
+255 DGGFLG

-272 LPFEQIVSDS
+272 LPFKQVVSDS

-364 LTRNFEAIG
+364 LTRNLEAIG

-386 GAFTLQRFEFD
+386 GVFTLQRFEFGK
-397 QFGLDAGLR
+397 FGLDAGLR
-406 IDARELRAELDGRE
+406 IDARELRADLDGRE
-420 TSPPGVEAGLDWS
+420 TSTPGLEAGLDWS
-433 KTPDTRS
+433 TTPDTRS

-465 LSGRSPT
+465 LSGRAPT

-491 DPTLSSERALS
+491 DPTLSSEEALS
-502 LEATLRWTSDAT
+502 LEATLRWTGDST

-519 VWTARYDGFI
+519 AWIARYDGFI

-542 VFSFRQ
+542 VFNFRQ

-555 LEIEATQTLL
+555 FEVEATQTLL

-578 DVVRGDTDLG
+578 DVVRGDTDQG
-588 APPRIPAFG
+588 PPPRIPAFG
-597 VTGEVSWES
+597 VTGELSWES

-620 QTRTAPFEIETDGHT
+620 QTRTAPFELETDGYT

-645 LADTPVTVSLRGR
+645 LAGTPVTVSLRGR
-658 NLTDAEIRE
+658 NLSDAEIRE